1 MKLIMKRHFLCEF
14 KHQKNKRKWPATITD
29 FIDYGSHYEMRIESL
44 SGITALFGKTS
55 LGTFVCLPDFR
66 VGCHLAKLN
75 NENYTIDKLSGVI
88 NLTDA
93 TTIAAAF
100 CNLSYREVGE
110 LYDQSRDY

>member
-1 MKLIMKRHFLCEF
+1 MKKHFLCEF
-14 KHQKNKRKWPATITD
+14 KNQKNKRKWPATITN

-66 VGCHLAKLN
+66 VGCHLADLN
-75 NENYTIDKLSGVI
+75 NENYTTDKLSGVI

-93 TTIAAAF
+93 VTVAKAF
-100 CNLSYREVGE
+100 CNLSQKEIGD